1 MAISVPDLLKLTCR
15 SLQADWVRSGLTGL
29 GVFMGVAAVSATLSI
44 ADITNAQIE
53 KKLAERDRPYI
64 VPYLQAESEFE
75 ESDITDDDQ
84 VALKRNIPEI
94 RSISSISQVWGIRA
108 AQFEGTEVK
117 DVQTAGVTQNYIDTT
132 GRRILQGRFFN
143 PADFEQYR
151 AVAIVDEKLAA
162 LLFKNQSPLNQAIYA
177 AGNRLLVVGVVE
189 SKSNAEEYMRSSG
202 VLWLPKSLA
211 QSLAGFTFSRLQI
224 SPYRLEEMPL
234 LETQVKQVLEKRHPH
249 TTAFSYGNAK
259 DLVKEREL
267 QQTSAKALA
276 IVGLIALGIGG
287 VGIANITIA
296 AVLERTKEIGL
307 RRAIGA
313 TRVEIM
319 VQFILESVILSVLG
333 GVSAIAVVQSL
344 TQLTPASIMQV
355 PYRFSWQNAALSM
368 GAAITVG
375 VGSSFFPA
383 LRATQ
388 IDVVAALRE

>member
-1 MAISVPDLLKLTCR
+1 
-15 SLQADWVRSGLTGL
+15 
-29 GVFMGVAAVSATLSI
+29 MGVAAVSATLSI

-53 KKLAERDRPYI
+53 KKLAERDQPYI

-84 VALKRNIPEI
+84 VALKRTIPEI

-368 GAAITVG
+368 GAAIAVG

-388 IDVVAALRE
+388 IDVVAALKE

>member
-1 MAISVPDLLKLTCR
+1 
-15 SLQADWVRSGLTGL
+15 
-29 GVFMGVAAVSATLSI
+29 
-44 ADITNAQIE
+44 
-53 KKLAERDRPYI
+53 
-64 VPYLQAESEFE
+64 
-75 ESDITDDDQ
+75 
-84 VALKRNIPEI
+84 
-94 RSISSISQVWGIRA
+94 
-108 AQFEGTEVK
+108 
-117 DVQTAGVTQNYIDTT
+117 
-132 GRRILQGRFFN
+132 
-143 PADFEQYR
+143 
-151 AVAIVDEKLAA
+151 
-162 LLFKNQSPLNQAIYA
+162 
-177 AGNRLLVVGVVE
+177 VGVVE

-368 GAAITVG
+368 GAAIAVG

-388 IDVVAALRE
+388 INVVAALRE